1 MRFGEKTNKVGY
13 FSVTYGVSIDGAL
26 YTPQVCYRLSDDI
39 REAVDGLI
47 KKNLAVIYD
56 EEVRFIS
63 GVAVP
68 IKPNQSPLPSSSATN
83 DLAHQPK
90 RKKRDFN

>member
-1 MRFGEKTNKVGY
+1 MQFGGKTNKVGY
-13 FSVTYGVSIDGAL
+13 FSVTYGVTIDGVQ
-26 YTPQVCYRLSDDI
+26 YTPQVCYRLADDI
-39 REAVDGLI
+39 REVVDGLV

-68 IKPNQSPLPSSSATN
+68 IRKDIPQVSSSATN
-83 DLAHQPK
+83 DLAVKPK
-90 RKKRDFN
+90 RGRRRDFN